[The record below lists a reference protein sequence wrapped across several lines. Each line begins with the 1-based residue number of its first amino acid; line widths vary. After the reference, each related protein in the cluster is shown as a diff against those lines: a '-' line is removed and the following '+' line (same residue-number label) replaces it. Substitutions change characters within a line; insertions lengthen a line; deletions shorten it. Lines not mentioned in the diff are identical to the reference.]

1 MILNQVKLD
10 RADIFIN
17 YVASIF
23 SLAFPLKNLIS
34 DKMVLRLPNSLKLPQ
49 LVENELDKTF

>member
-34 DKMVLRLPNSLKLPQ
+34 DEMVLPVPNSLTLPQ
-49 LVENELDKTF
+49 LLENELDKTF

>member
-17 YVASIF
+17 YVPSVF

-34 DKMVLRLPNSLKLPQ
+34 HKMVLRVPNSLKHLQ
-49 LVENELDKTF
+49 LLEVQCT

>member
-34 DKMVLRLPNSLKLPQ
+34 DEMVLPVPNSLKLPQ
-49 LVENELDKTF
+49 LLENELDKTF

>member
-23 SLAFPLKNLIS
+23 SLVFPLKNLIS
-34 DKMVLRLPNSLKLPQ
+34 DEMVLPVPNSLTLPQ
-49 LVENELDKTF
+49 LLENELDKTF